1 MRHPATQSRSLARR
15 IRPHVAAAALALL
28 AALGPAKA
36 TVLAD
41 PGDSLALTGALR
53 TGSFLDV
60 YHFSLSRTLG
70 LNDSSTYSSF
80 SGFSTI
86 SAFSAVLYTASG
98 NVALI
103 SGTDGAPGP
112 RQTANTFYLPALS
125 AGAYRLEISGVGGG
139 VRGGS
144 YAGTLTAV
152 AAIPE
157 ASTWAMMSAGLAL
170 VGMVAWRRRP
180 QGA

>member
-1 MRHPATQSRSLARR
+1 MSFRC
-15 IRPHVAAAALALL
+15 IRPQVAAVGLAFL
-28 AALGPAKA
+28 AMFAPAKA

-41 PGDSLALTGALR
+41 PGDTIALAGALR

-60 YHFSLSRTLG
+60 YNFSLSRALG

-80 SGFSTI
+80 SGLSTV
-86 SAFSAVLYTASG
+86 SGFSARLYTASG
-98 NVALI
+98 SVVLI
-103 SGTDGAPGP
+103 SGSDGVPGP

-180 QGA
+180 ARSTTT

>member
-1 MRHPATQSRSLARR
+1 MWLQLAA
-15 IRPHVAAAALALL
+15 VGLVLAAALA
-28 AALGPAKA
+28 PARA
-36 TVLAD
+36 TVLAN

-53 TGSFLDV
+53 TGSFLDI
-60 YHFSLSRTLG
+60 YNFSLGRTLG

-86 SAFSAVLYTASG
+86 SGFSAHLYSASG
-98 NVALI
+98 NVVLI
-103 SGTDGAPGP
+103 SGVDGTPGP

-139 VRGGS
+139 LRGGS

-157 ASTWAMMSAGLAL
+157 ASTWAMMSSGLAL
-170 VGMVAWRRRP
+170 LGVVAWRRRP
-180 QGA
+180 ARSTAS